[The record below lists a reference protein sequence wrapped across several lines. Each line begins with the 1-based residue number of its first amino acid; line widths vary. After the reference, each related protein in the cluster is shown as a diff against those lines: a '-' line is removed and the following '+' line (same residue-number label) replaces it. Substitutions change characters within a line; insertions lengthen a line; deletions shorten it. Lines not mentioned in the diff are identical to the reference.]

1 METLRA
7 QLTARAVATSIW
19 QKAAPALLVLRMPVP
34 LAEPPRDP
42 VPIAV
47 EELSSLATILVEELD
62 RVRANEAAAL
72 AQVHA
77 FWVEGVPW
85 SLGDL
90 ISDIEREAAV
100 KTAALE
106 TAQVAVDAA
115 LESAIHICHEVASA
129 ATVLPDTC
137 PPEVI
142 EALEVRLRS
151 LYSQL
156 HELPMGPPVEATLRL
171 AMNPEGIPVCVTR
184 ELAPGDVALAVS
196 SRRLGRRTRPGTEV
210 AFRLEFT
217 PVARLRPGFDATA
230 ASHMLLQRA
239 VVLAWLAPPAAVVGA
254 CVVPAS
260 PLCVQLRTVSD
271 AKSSAEGTMGLLTID
286 VCIEVPP
293 AAPEGSVI
301 ELQRVA
307 ILGGREDAL
316 GLGMLPAQVCLDGPC
331 KRPVQ
336 HENCPFL
343 VASV

>member
-1 METLRA
+1 MEPLRA

-19 QKAAPALLVLRMPVP
+19 QEAAPALLKPVP
-34 LAEPPRDP
+34 LAELPQAPRDP
-42 VPIAV
+42 VPVAV
-47 EELSSLATILVEELD
+47 EELRSLATILVEELD
-62 RVRANEAAAL
+62 HVRANEAAAI

-77 FWVEGVPW
+77 VWVEGAPW

-115 LESAIHICHEVASA
+115 LESAIHVCHEVASA
-129 ATVLPDTC
+129 ATELPDTC

-142 EALEVRLRS
+142 EALEGRLRS

-156 HELPMGPPVEATLRL
+156 RELPMGPPVEATLRI
-171 AMNPEGIPVCVTR
+171 AMNPEGIPVCVTC
-184 ELAPGDVALAVS
+184 EVAPGDVTLAMT
-196 SRRLGRRTRPGTEV
+196 SRRLGRRARPGTVV

-217 PVARLRPGFDATA
+217 SAARLRPGFDATA
-230 ASHMLLQRA
+230 ASCMLLQRA
-239 VVLAWLAPPAAVVGA
+239 VVLARLAPPAAVISSSLPAVGA
-254 CVVPAS
+254 LLLAAGAGAVPAS
-260 PLCVQLRTVSD
+260 PICVQLRAVCD
-271 AKSSAEGTMGLLTID
+271 ANSSAKGAMEMLAID
-286 VCIEVPP
+286 VCVEVPP

-316 GLGMLPAQVCLDGPC
+316 GLELLPARVRLGDP
-331 KRPVQ
+331 
-336 HENCPFL
+336 
-343 VASV
+343 